1 MVAKCQVVEQIEAA
15 TQDES
20 TSEPERAGIA
30 TEDDALLVLRTDI
43 DIVVCGNQNATAHV
57 VPGAALDDRTCLGWG
72 FIIFTVA
79 IADDR
84 VAIIAVAVI
93 QVDVFIFHIVCAHR
107 LMLLI
112 LTGLLDGSSLS
123 TLPGNIKHK
132 LLLTP
137 PFPRAVPRRTN
148 STSSP
153 KSHIFLCR
161 VCSIQSI
168 IADASSLPYMF
179 LNLNY

>member
-1 MVAKCQVVEQIEAA
+1 MVTKCQVVEQIEAA

-20 TSEPERAGIA
+20 TSEPKRAGIA
-30 TEDDALLVLRTDI
+30 TEDDALLVLRADI
-43 DIVVCGNQNATAHV
+43 DVVVCGNQNTAAHV
-57 VPGAALDDRTCLGWG
+57 VPGAALDDRTRLVRG
-72 FIIFTVA
+72 FNIFTVA

-93 QVDVFIFHIVCAHR
+93 QVDVFIFDIVCTHR

-112 LTGLLDGSSLS
+112 LTSLLNCSSLS

-137 PFPRAVPRRTN
+137 PFPRAVPRRTDR
-148 STSSP
+148 SRSS
-153 KSHIFLCR
+153 
-161 VCSIQSI
+161 
-168 IADASSLPYMF
+168 
-179 LNLNY
+179 